1 MNSALM
7 TPAPET
13 NGSSEVSCA
22 PATAPL
28 AHRPLSIRIAGVG
41 GAGVNAVAHMAK
53 TSLRE
58 LHPVCLH
65 TNARILEMT
74 SAPDRILLGADLT
87 HGLGAGGDPSLGR
100 AAAEHEGSVLKNLCQ
115 DVDLLFVVTGL
126 GGGTGT
132 GVAPVLA
139 RMGKEAGALVLG
151 LATLPFDDEGARRRR
166 QAHQGLEEL
175 RAAADAVICLPNQ
188 KLFRIVDENTSVLE
202 GLNKTNELLAQGI
215 QGIWQM
221 LTRPSLIHVDFA
233 DLRAVLR
240 DQHVEACFATVEAQG
255 EARSRDVIDQLLA
268 SPLLDDGQALAEA
281 DAVLVSLLGG
291 PDMSLADVR
300 KVMEEINRRTD
311 NAHVIMGA
319 GVADEMRGKLGVTLV
334 ASRRSQ
340 MPDPHALPSVGSN
353 SIAQA
358 PASPAPA
365 SPPESA
371 DLDARLIEPS
381 ILACGASRFVPPA
394 PLPSTPPD
402 ANPFRGLNSGS
413 AGRPGG
419 TPARRLQQGNL
430 PLEIVS
436 KGRFEKSQPTIHRGE
451 DLDIPTYVRRG
462 IPLN

>member
-1 MNSALM
+1 MSSTLLSPTSETNGTSDVVQPAVA
-7 TPAPET
+7 TPAP
-13 NGSSEVSCA
+13 
-22 PATAPL
+22 P
-28 AHRPLSIRIAGVG
+28 RPLTIRIVGLG
-41 GAGVNAVAHMAK
+41 GAGSNAVAHMAK
-53 TSLRE
+53 TGLQELR
-58 LHPVCLH
+58 PVALH

-74 SAPDRILLGADLT
+74 SAPDKILLGGDLT

-100 AAAEHEGSVLKNLCQ
+100 AAAEHGGSVLKSLCQ
-115 DVDLLFVVTGL
+115 EVDLLFVVTGL

-139 RMGKEAGALVLG
+139 RMGKESGALVIG

-166 QAHQGLEEL
+166 QAQQGLDEL

-188 KLFRIVDENTSVLE
+188 KLFRIVDENTSVLD

-240 DQHVEACFATVEAQG
+240 DQHVEACFACVEAQG
-255 EARSRDVIDQLLA
+255 EARSREVIEQLLA

-281 DAVLVSLLGG
+281 DAVLISLFGG
-291 PDMSLADVR
+291 PDLSLADVR
-300 KVMEEINRRTD
+300 KVMEEINRRTE

-319 GVADEMRGKLGVTLV
+319 SVTEEMRGRLGLTLV
-334 ASRRSQ
+334 ASRKNPV
-340 MPDPHALPSVGSN
+340 PDPRALPSHRSSPQDGDAQPLASEGGDLGS
-353 SIAQA
+353 
-358 PASPAPA
+358 
-365 SPPESA
+365 
-371 DLDARLIEPS
+371 RLLETSVPM
-381 ILACGASRFVPPA
+381 CGASRFVPP
-394 PLPSTPPD
+394 PPSTGHEMNVVLGLNASGTRPG
-402 ANPFRGLNSGS
+402 ANP
-413 AGRPGG
+413 P
-419 TPARRLQQGNL
+419 RRLQQGNL

-436 KGRFEKSQPTIHRGE
+436 KGRFEKSHPTIHRGE